1 MLKKYVLFL
10 LILFNCLLLFGC
22 SCGSSSDS
30 GSEDS
35 SAKSIVLDQAAVEQE
50 AKALQTSLQPAQS
63 LVIKPEPSGKAVEEN
78 QYARIDYSNAS
89 EGYVMVQYTAASDK
103 KLKSQVVGPSTTYTY
118 TLTQGEWTVF
128 PLSDGNGSYQ
138 IKVYENIEGTRYVQV
153 LSTDVTVSL
162 QDEFAPFIRPN
173 QYVNYEN
180 AVNTIATAN
189 VLTRDLTDI
198 LDKVN
203 VIYHYIVETIDYD
216 YEKAATVESGY
227 LPDLDA
233 VLAAKKGICFDYA
246 SLMTGM
252 FRSQGIPCKLVVG
265 YAGTTY
271 HAWISV
277 WSEDTGWI
285 DGAVYF
291 NGTSWQLLDPT
302 FAATSGTTSASSN
315 TNSATG
321 SPSDSAPVGDGV
333 NYTTKYIY

>member
-1 MLKKYVLFL
+1 MLKKYTLFL
-10 LILFNCLLLFGC
+10 LILLTFLLLFGC
-22 SCGSSSDS
+22 SSSDQE
-30 GSEDS
+30 SEDS
-35 SAKSIVLDQAAVEQE
+35 SVPSIVLDQAAVEQE
-50 AKALQTSLQPAQS
+50 AKALQTTLQPAQS

-78 QYARIDYSNAS
+78 QYAKVDYSNAAD
-89 EGYVMVQYTAASDK
+89 GYVMVQYIAASDK
-103 KLKSQVVGPSTTYTY
+103 KLKSQGVGPSTTYTY

-153 LSTDVTVSL
+153 LSADVTVSL
-162 QDEFAPFIRPN
+162 EDEFAPFIRPN

-203 VIYHYIVETIDYD
+203 VIYHYIVENIDYD

-233 VLAAKKGICFDYA
+233 VLEAKKGICFDYA

-302 FAATSGTTSASSN
+302 FAATSSS
-315 TNSATG
+315 SE
-321 SPSDSAPVGDGV
+321 DSSLVGDGV

>member
-1 MLKKYVLFL
+1 MLKKYTLFL
-10 LILFNCLLLFGC
+10 LILLTFLLLFGC
-22 SCGSSSDS
+22 SSSDQEL
-30 GSEDS
+30 EDS
-35 SAKSIVLDQAAVEQE
+35 SVPSIVLDQAAVEQE
-50 AKALQTSLQPAQS
+50 AKALQTTLQPAQS

-78 QYARIDYSNAS
+78 QYAKVDYSNTAD
-89 EGYVMVQYTAASDK
+89 GYVMVQYIAASDK

-153 LSTDVTVSL
+153 LSADVTVSL

-203 VIYHYIVETIDYD
+203 VIYHYIVENIDYD

-233 VLAAKKGICFDYA
+233 VLEAKKGICFDYA

-302 FAATSGTTSASSN
+302 FAATSSS
-315 TNSATG
+315 SE
-321 SPSDSAPVGDGV
+321 DSSLVGDGV

>member
-1 MLKKYVLFL
+1 MFKKYILFL
-10 LILFNCLLLFGC
+10 LSAMCSFILFGC
-22 SCGSSSDS
+22 SCGSSSNES
-30 GSEDS
+30 SEDS
-35 SAKSIVLDQAAVEQE
+35 SSKTLVLDQAAVEQE

-63 LVIKPEPSGKAVEEN
+63 NVIKPQATGKAVEEN
-78 QYARIDYSNAS
+78 QYAKVDYSNAS
-89 EGYVMVQYTAASDK
+89 DGYVMVQFTAASDK

-118 TLTQGEWTVF
+118 NLTQGEWAVF
-128 PLSDGNGSYQ
+128 PLSDGNGDYQ

-153 LSTDVTVSL
+153 LSADVKVL
-162 QDEFAPFIRPN
+162 LEDEFAPFIRPN

-189 VLTRDLTDI
+189 VLTRDLTDV
-198 LDKVN
+198 LDKVD

-233 VLAAKKGICFDYA
+233 VLASKKGICFDYA

-302 FAATSGTTSASSN
+302 FAATSNGAGSAESSTSN
-315 TNSATG
+315 T
-321 SPSDSAPVGDGV
+321 DLIGDGAS
-333 NYTTKYIY
+333 YTTKYIY

>member
-1 MLKKYVLFL
+1 MLKKYTLFL
-10 LILFNCLLLFGC
+10 LILLTFLLLFGC
-22 SCGSSSDS
+22 SSSDQE
-30 GSEDS
+30 SEDS
-35 SAKSIVLDQAAVEQE
+35 SVPSIGLDQAAVEQE
-50 AKALQTSLQPAQS
+50 AKALQTTLQPAQS
-63 LVIKPEPSGKAVEEN
+63 LDIKPEPSGKAVEEN
-78 QYARIDYSNAS
+78 QYAKVDYSNAAD
-89 EGYVMVQYTAASDK
+89 GYVMVQYIAASDK

-118 TLTQGEWTVF
+118 TLPQGEWPVF

-153 LSTDVTVSL
+153 LSADVTVSL
-162 QDEFAPFIRPN
+162 EDEFAPFIRPN

-198 LDKVN
+198 LEKVN
-203 VIYHYIVETIDYD
+203 VIYHYIVENIDYD

-233 VLAAKKGICFDYA
+233 VLEAKKGICFDYA

-302 FAATSGTTSASSN
+302 FAATSSS
-315 TNSATG
+315 SE
-321 SPSDSAPVGDGV
+321 DSSLVGDGV

>member
-1 MLKKYVLFL
+1 MLKKYILFL
-10 LILFNCLLLFGC
+10 LIFLTVFLLFGC
-22 SCGSSSDS
+22 SCGSSSE
-30 GSEDS
+30 EDS
-35 SAKSIVLDQAAVEQE
+35 QDSAAKSIVLDQAAVEQE

-63 LVIKPEPSGKAVEEN
+63 LVIKPEASGKAVEEN
-78 QYARIDYSNAS
+78 QYAKVDYSNAS

-118 TLTQGEWTVF
+118 SLTQGEWTVF

-153 LSTDVTVSL
+153 LSADIQVSL

-189 VLTRDLTDI
+189 VLTRDLTDV
-198 LDKVN
+198 LDKVT

-233 VLAAKKGICFDYA
+233 VLADKKGICFDYA

-302 FAATSGTTSASSN
+302 FAATSGSTSSANDS
-315 TNSATG
+315 NSA
-321 SPSDSAPVGDGV
+321 DNSAPVGDGV

>member
-1 MLKKYVLFL
+1 MLKKYTLFL
-10 LILFNCLLLFGC
+10 LILLTFLLLFGC
-22 SCGSSSDS
+22 SSSDQE
-30 GSEDS
+30 SEDS

-50 AKALQTSLQPAQS
+50 AKALQTTLQPAQS

-153 LSTDVTVSL
+153 LSADVTVSL
-162 QDEFAPFIRPN
+162 EDEFAPFIRPN

-198 LDKVN
+198 LEKVN
-203 VIYHYIVETIDYD
+203 VIYHYIVENIDYD

-233 VLAAKKGICFDYA
+233 VLEAKKGICFDYA

-302 FAATSGTTSASSN
+302 FAATSSS
-315 TNSATG
+315 SE
-321 SPSDSAPVGDGV
+321 DSSLVGDGV

>member
-1 MLKKYVLFL
+1 MLKKYTLFL
-10 LILFNCLLLFGC
+10 LILLTFLLLFGC
-22 SCGSSSDS
+22 SSSDQEL
-30 GSEDS
+30 EDS
-35 SAKSIVLDQAAVEQE
+35 SVPSIVLDQAAVEQE
-50 AKALQTSLQPAQS
+50 AKALQTTLQPAQS

-78 QYARIDYSNAS
+78 QYAKVDYSNTAN
-89 EGYVMVQYTAASDK
+89 GYVMVQYIAASDK

-138 IKVYENIEGTRYVQV
+138 IKVYENIESTRYVQV
-153 LSTDVTVSL
+153 LSADVTVSL
-162 QDEFAPFIRPN
+162 EDEFAPFIRPN

-198 LDKVN
+198 LEKVN
-203 VIYHYIVETIDYD
+203 VIYHYIVENIDYD

-233 VLAAKKGICFDYA
+233 VLEAKKGICFDYA

-302 FAATSGTTSASSN
+302 FAATSSS
-315 TNSATG
+315 SE
-321 SPSDSAPVGDGV
+321 DSSLVGDGV

>member
-1 MLKKYVLFL
+1 MLKKYTLFL
-10 LILFNCLLLFGC
+10 LILLTFLLLFGC
-22 SCGSSSDS
+22 SSSDQEL
-30 GSEDS
+30 EDS
-35 SAKSIVLDQAAVEQE
+35 SVPSIVLDQAAVEQE
-50 AKALQTSLQPAQS
+50 AKALQTTLQPAQS

-78 QYARIDYSNAS
+78 QYAKVDYSNAAD
-89 EGYVMVQYTAASDK
+89 GYVMVQYIAASDK

-153 LSTDVTVSL
+153 LSADVTVSL

-203 VIYHYIVETIDYD
+203 VIYHYIVENIDYD

-233 VLAAKKGICFDYA
+233 VLEAKKGICFDYA

-302 FAATSGTTSASSN
+302 FAATSSS
-315 TNSATG
+315 SE
-321 SPSDSAPVGDGV
+321 DSSLVGDGV